1 LRTCVRDNRTV
12 DCFVIAIRLPR
23 LDDVAA
29 CATRRPSHHHEEA
42 FHMTERIKTPLAVKL
57 PGILALEHGIVEHD
71 RRTDEI
77 DAVLGD
83 ILLAARLLPLEH

>member
-1 LRTCVRDNRTV
+1 
-12 DCFVIAIRLPR
+12 
-23 LDDVAA
+23 
-29 CATRRPSHHHEEA
+29 
-42 FHMTERIKTPLAVKL
+42 MTERMKTPLAVEL